1 MRIILEKDSS
11 LKDLEETVNRKLEE
25 LEDNAQTV
33 KGITYAPH
41 TVPKMRGKE
50 IVGHDI
56 FYSVMIAYE
65 E

>member
-1 MRIILEKDSS
+1 MKIILEKDSS

-41 TVPKMRGKE
+41 TIPKMRGKE
-50 IVGHDI
+50 IVGRDI
-56 FYSVMIAYE
+56 FYSVMITYE

>member
-1 MRIILEKDSS
+1 MKIILRKDSS
-11 LKDLEETVNRKLEE
+11 LTNLEETVNRELEK

-41 TVPKMRGKE
+41 TIQKMRGKE
-50 IVGHDI
+50 IVGYDA

>member
-1 MRIILEKDSS
+1 MKIILERDSS

-25 LEDNAQTV
+25 LEYATSAV
-33 KGITYAPH
+33 KGITYATH
-41 TVPKMRGKE
+41 TIPKMRGKE
-50 IVGHDI
+50 IVGHDV